1 MVWSDESPFELFHPP
16 NRHNDR
22 VWAASSSDVPT
33 VPSVKRPAKIHVW
46 GMFSYRALSQLHVVP
61 QKTTINGEYYRNNI
75 LANECLEALNRTARE
90 GSVSERALIDDPSQ
104 AVFMQDGAPPHS
116 AKKTQKWCQENLTS
130 FWANGVWPGDSPDLN
145 PIENLRA
152 IVQQEVNEQTPAT
165 STAQLEAQVK
175 TAWCRIK
182 PSVLES
188 LVAGMPQRMRD
199 CVAME
204 GGSIGK

>member
-1 MVWSDESPFELFHPP
+1 MRPFKLRRVPKLTEKQRVHRLKFAREHLDWLEEDWRKVVWSDESPFELFHPP

-116 AKKTQKWCQENLTS
+116 AKKTQKWCQENLPS
-130 FWANGVWPGDSPDLN
+130 FWANGVWPGIAQIS
-145 PIENLRA
+145 IRLR
-152 IVQQEVNEQTPAT
+152 ICGLL
-165 STAQLEAQVK
+165 SS
-175 TAWCRIK
+175 R
-182 PSVLES
+182 
-188 LVAGMPQRMRD
+188 R
-199 CVAME
+199 
-204 GGSIGK
+204 